1 MKAKRSPV
9 VMIHGA
15 FCANWAFEPWRPL
28 FEARGHAVHLPVLR
42 FHDYGRKPPRALGT
56 TSLLDYADDLA
67 ALLKE
72 IGEPAFLIGHS
83 MGGLLAQMLAA
94 RCDVRAIA
102 CLAPSAPYGIM
113 PSTHFEIASAQSLF
127 FAGDFWNQSLKPDKW
142 IAEQNSLDL
151 MPPAERDAIYA
162 KFVSESGLATF
173 EIMQWGLDS
182 KQASLVDASRVTCP
196 VLCLVGTRDK
206 VNPPGTVSNIAQRY
220 KKLATFE
227 ELSHHSHWLI
237 GEPGWEKIA
246 ARVADWFDAIGDE
259 KKPRAKAS

>member
-1 MKAKRSPV
+1 MVVKRPVV

-15 FCANWAFEPWRPL
+15 FCADWAFAHWRPL
-28 FEARGHAVHLPVLR
+28 FEARGYDVRLPVLR
-42 FHDYGRKPPRALGT
+42 FHDCGRKPPQALGT

-102 CLAPSAPYGIM
+102 CLAPSPPYGIM
-113 PSTHFEIASAQSLF
+113 PSTHFEIASAQAMF
-127 FAGDFWNQSLKPDKW
+127 FAGDFWNQPLKPDKW

-151 MPPAERDAIYA
+151 LPPAEREAVY
-162 KFVSESGLATF
+162 KQFVPESGLATF
-173 EIMQWGLDS
+173 EIMQWGLDT

-196 VLCLVGTRDK
+196 VLCLTGTRDK
-206 VNPPGTVSNIAQRY
+206 INPPGTVYNIAQRY
-220 KKLATFE
+220 KKRATFE
-227 ELSHHSHWLI
+227 ELPNHSHWLI

-246 ARVADWFDAIGDE
+246 ARVADWFEMVGRE
-259 KKPRAKAS
+259 RAAKVS